1 MTPSHTHDDQNE
13 ASEESSSQPKEVDVN
28 EDEARSADMID
39 TSASE
44 SGPESSEEPR
54 SSDLIKA
61 GQGTVGNEDLV
72 GAVPGQLK
80 TLSTDTRDGPSRTT
94 DQAQPTLAKTT
105 EVSVDSH
112 GIDQV
117 AATEQPKVG
126 VSSPSAAETKTDN
139 ILDTSLSANKSAS
152 SKPNRYAYLTSY
164 FHDVHGNDDSF
175 QMTFDGID
183 QQVRSN
189 GGILPKSS
197 RKFRSWWTNSQR
209 SPQARAW
216 LDAGFRVARVD
227 LDKGRV
233 AFQRD
238 WPETTDGSRG
248 HDPNRSHISND
259 ESRGEDRP
267 KGATVPRRRAKSSK
281 YAPIAEYL
289 KSQTTYP
296 IQTTF
301 SELERAIGL
310 ALPNSARNHLA
321 WWSNSD
327 TTPQGMAWRGAGF
340 ATTGVNLEDEAI
352 TFIPVLTTASVRSS
366 DGESGESIDSSIVDK
381 TDVRGSERR
390 HEAVSAGDL
399 SRPSPR
405 KSRTS
410 KYAPLAN
417 LLRKQTSFPYTV
429 TFADIGQALGFEL
442 PPSATSH
449 AAWWANSEATPQA
462 RIWDSVGLASSQVN
476 IGAQTVTFVRK
487 PEKKPKPLQATSRPV
502 DTGTQDASSNLRDLL
517 ASQPKSEDRAATLPT
532 RGRKPRTSKYQ
543 PLTNLLA
550 RQTTFPYQATFA
562 DIERALGFA
571 LPPSASKHATWWANS
586 PLLPHSKV
594 WYQLGLAVTAADLNA
609 RVVTF
614 VRRAKI
620 EKPVRQTDKQ
630 KAMIR
635 HAESGT
641 TVPGTGKTRTSK
653 YAPLADFLSRQSSPY
668 VASFDEIEKAL
679 GFPLPQSALGH
690 AAWWANSDRSP
701 QGRAWDSAGLAAKTP
716 RLAQKTVTF
725 VYKDESAAA
734 ARDKLPATSQA
745 PVEAPDAP
753 EPDVPRKTRTSK
765 YAPLADFLS
774 RQSPPYV
781 ASFDEIEKALGFPLP
796 QSALGHAAWWAN
808 SDRSPQGRAWDSAG
822 LAAKTPRLAQKTV
835 TFVRKD
841 ESAEA
846 ARDELPA
853 TPQAPAEAPDAP
865 EPDVSRKGRTSKYA
879 PLADFL
885 SRLSPPY
892 VASFD
897 EIEKALG
904 FPLPQS
910 ALGHAAWW
918 ANSDRSPQGRAWD
931 SAGLV
936 AKTPRLA
943 QKTVTF
949 VRKDESTAAAD
960 VPRKGRTSKYAP
972 LADFLNRRSL
982 PYVAGFDEIEKALG
996 FPLPQSALGH
1006 AAWWANTDA
1015 TPQARIWTSLG
1026 LITKTL
1032 DLKAGTVVFERR
1044 PDKPSAPEILDVEE
1058 SSSQL
1063 QEASA
1068 FIEDSAAV
1076 HDIPRKSRRSKYSPL
1091 VDFLGKTSV
1100 IPFRIGF
1107 GDIEKTLGFRL
1118 PKSAYEHASWWA
1130 NSDST
1135 PQARAWM
1142 GAGFTVNSLNL
1153 ESRTINFD
1161 RASFDLEGVPKSSAP
1176 KTAKPEGA
1184 RPQEEEFIDQEMRE
1198 AADAGES
1205 SQDDIRNAPFYPK
1218 KPTQIQKLFAILFSQ
1233 NLDVD

>member
-390 HEAVSAGDL
+390 DEAVSAGDL

-543 PLTNLLA
+543 PLTSLLA

-609 RVVTF
+609 KVVTF

-630 KAMIR
+630 KAMIL

-641 TVPGTGKTRTSK
+641 TVPGSGKTRTSK
-653 YAPLADFLSRQSSPY
+653 YAPLADFLSRLSPPY

-725 VYKDESAAA
+725 VHKDESAAA
-734 ARDKLPATSQA
+734 AHDKLPATSQA

-753 EPDVPRKTRTSK
+753 EPDVPRKSRTSK

-774 RQSPPYV
+774 RLSPPYV

-841 ESAEA
+841 ESA
-846 ARDELPA
+846 
-853 TPQAPAEAPDAP
+853 
-865 EPDVSRKGRTSKYA
+865 
-879 PLADFL
+879 
-885 SRLSPPY
+885 
-892 VASFD
+892 
-897 EIEKALG
+897 
-904 FPLPQS
+904 
-910 ALGHAAWW
+910 
-918 ANSDRSPQGRAWD
+918 
-931 SAGLV
+931 
-936 AKTPRLA
+936 
-943 QKTVTF
+943 
-949 VRKDESTAAAD
+949 AAD

-972 LADFLNRRSL
+972 LVDFLSRQSL
-982 PYVAGFDEIEKALG
+982 PYVASFDEIEKELG
-996 FPLPQSALGH
+996 FLLPQSAVGH

-1015 TPQARIWTSLG
+1015 TPQARTWTSLG

-1032 DLKAGTVVFERR
+1032 DLRAGTVVFERG
-1044 PDKPSAPEILDVEE
+1044 PDKPDAPELLDAAE
-1058 SSSQL
+1058 SSNQL
-1063 QEASA
+1063 QEPSA
-1068 FIEDSAAV
+1068 LIKDSATV
-1076 HDIPRKSRRSKYSPL
+1076 HDIPRKPRRSKYSPL
-1091 VDFLGKTSV
+1091 VDFLGTTSV
-1100 IPFRIGF
+1100 IPFKIKF

-1161 RASFDLEGVPKSSAP
+1161 RASFDLEGVPESSAP